1 MAIIKTYMVPHPP
14 LIIPQIGKGGEKQ
27 IDKTINSYEE
37 IAKEIST
44 LKPETIIISSPHTI
58 MYGDY
63 FHITNAN
70 KVSGDLSNYNVSNI
84 LFEEEQDIDL
94 IEEIEKVSRKY
105 NFPAGRTKDTEL
117 DHGTIIPLYFIRKYY
132 KEGKI
137 IVLGPSG
144 LPLIDNYMMG
154 IIIKEAVNNLDKK
167 VVFIA
172 SGDLSQKNV
181 LVDYGCGKGR
191 VDYFLSHETKCK
203 SIGVEYDERIMDV
216 CSKSNFNE
224 LLNFEESFL
233 DKAAECG
240 HRSFTIMSGT
250 MDGLNVE
257 AKEYS
262 HEDIT
267 GVGYGIISFTPQDK
281 NENRYF
287 LDKYFDDLEE
297 KINTKKQNEDAYVK
311 LARLTIEEYITT
323 GNTLEIANNI
333 PEELINNQAGV
344 FVSIHKFGSLRGCIG
359 TIIPTTNSIAKE
371 IITNAISASTK
382 DPRFPK
388 IEKEELQYLDI
399 NVDVLG
405 KPEKITSE
413 EELNVKEYGVIVT
426 SGTKR
431 GLLLPDLEGI
441 DTVSE
446 QISIAKKKAG
456 IKDEPYTLERFKV
469 TRHK

>member
-1 MAIIKTYMVPHPP
+1 MPIIKTYMVPHPP
-14 LIIPQIGKGGEKQ
+14 LIIPEIGKGGEEQ
-27 IDKTINSYEE
+27 IKKTTESYETV
-37 IAKEIST
+37 AKEISEI
-44 LKPETIIISSPHTI
+44 KPDTIIISSPHTI

-70 KVSGDLSNYNVSNI
+70 KVSGDFSNFNASNI
-84 LFEEEQDIDL
+84 SFEEEQDIEL
-94 IEEIEKVSRKY
+94 IEEIETVSNKY

-117 DHGTIIPLYFIRKYY
+117 DHGTMIPLYFIRKYY

-154 IIIKEAVNNLDKK
+154 IIIKEAVNNINKK

-172 SGDLSQKNV
+172 SGDLSHKLQPHGP
-181 LVDYGCGKGR
+181 YG
-191 VDYFLSHETKCK
+191 YAEE
-203 SIGVEYDERIMDV
+203 GVEYDKRIMEV
-216 CSKSNFNE
+216 CSKANFNE

-240 HRSFTIMSGT
+240 HRSFTIMAGAL
-250 MDGLNVE
+250 DGLNV
-257 AKEYS
+257 KSKYLS

-267 GVGYGIISFTPQDK
+267 GVGYGIISFNPQDK
-281 NENRYF
+281 NEDRHF
-287 LDKYFDDLEE
+287 LDNYFNELEE
-297 KINTKKQNEDAYVK
+297 KLNNKKQNEDPYVK
-311 LARLTIEEYITT
+311 LARLTIEEYIST
-323 GNTLEIANNI
+323 GNILETPSNTQ
-333 PEELINNQAGV
+333 EELLNNKAGV

-359 TIIPTTNSIAKE
+359 TIMPTTNCIVQE

-388 IEKEELQYLDI
+388 IEKEELDYLEI

-405 KPEKITSE
+405 EPEDIDSE
-413 EELNVKEYGVIVT
+413 EQLNVKEYGVIVT
-426 SGTKR
+426 SGMKR
-431 GLLLPDLEGI
+431 GLLLPDFDGV
-441 DTVSE
+441 DTVSD
-446 QISIAKKKAG
+446 QVSIAKKKAG
-456 IKDEPYTLERFKV
+456 IKDEPYTLQRFKV

>member
-1 MAIIKTYMVPHPP
+1 MPIIKTYMVPHPP
-14 LIIPQIGKGGEKQ
+14 LIIPEIGKGGEEQ
-27 IDKTINSYEE
+27 IKKTTESYETV
-37 IAKEIST
+37 AKEISEI
-44 LKPETIIISSPHTI
+44 KPDTIIISSPHTT

-70 KVSGDLSNYNVSNI
+70 KVSGDFSNFNASNI
-84 LFEEEQDIDL
+84 SFEEEQDIEL
-94 IEEIEKVSRKY
+94 IEEIETVSNKY

-117 DHGTIIPLYFIRKYY
+117 DHGTMIPLYFIRKYY

-154 IIIKEAVNNLDKK
+154 IIIKEAVNNINKK

-172 SGDLSQKNV
+172 SGDLSHKLQPHGP
-181 LVDYGCGKGR
+181 YG
-191 VDYFLSHETKCK
+191 YAEE
-203 SIGVEYDERIMDV
+203 GVEYDKRIMDV
-216 CSKSNFNE
+216 CSNANFNE

-250 MDGLNVE
+250 LDGLNV
-257 AKEYS
+257 KTKYLS

-281 NENRYF
+281 NEDRHF
-287 LDKYFDDLEE
+287 LDNYFNELEE
-297 KINTKKQNEDAYVK
+297 KLNNQKQNEDPYVK
-311 LARLTIEEYITT
+311 LARLTIEEYIST
-323 GNTLEIANNI
+323 GNTIEIPSNTQ
-333 PEELINNQAGV
+333 EELLNNKAGV

-359 TIIPTTNSIAKE
+359 TIMPTTNSIAQE

-388 IEKEELQYLDI
+388 IEQEELQYLEI

-405 KPEKITSE
+405 EPEDIDSE
-413 EELNVKEYGVIVT
+413 EQLNVKEYGVIVT
-426 SGTKR
+426 SGYKR
-431 GLLLPDLEGI
+431 GLLLPDLDGI
-441 DTVSE
+441 DTIE
-446 QISIAKKKAG
+446 QQVSIAMKKG
-456 IKDEPYTLERFKV
+456 NITKDEPYTLQRFKV

>member
-1 MAIIKTYMVPHPP
+1 MPIIKTYMVPHPP
-14 LIIPQIGKGGEKQ
+14 LIIPEIGKGGENQ
-27 IDKTINSYEE
+27 IKKTTESYETV
-37 IAKEIST
+37 AKEISEI
-44 LKPETIIISSPHTI
+44 KPDTIIISSPHTI

-70 KVSGDLSNYNVSNI
+70 KVSGDFSNFNASNI
-84 LFEEEQDIDL
+84 SFEEEQDIEL
-94 IEEIEKVSRKY
+94 IEEIENVSKKY
-105 NFPAGRTKDTEL
+105 NFPAGRTKDIEL
-117 DHGTIIPLYFIRKYY
+117 DHGTMIPLYFIRKYY

-154 IIIKEAVNNLDKK
+154 IIIKEAVNNLNKK

-172 SGDLSQKNV
+172 SGDLSHKLQPHGP
-181 LVDYGCGKGR
+181 YGFCN
-191 VDYFLSHETKCK
+191 E
-203 SIGVEYDERIMDV
+203 GVEYDKKIMEV
-216 CSKSNFNE
+216 CSNTNFNE

-250 MDGLNVE
+250 LDGLNVK
-257 AKEYS
+257 AKYLS

-267 GVGYGIISFTPQDK
+267 GVGYGIITFTPQDK
-281 NENRYF
+281 NDNRYF
-287 LDKYFDDLEE
+287 LDNYFNELEE
-297 KINTKKQNEDAYVK
+297 KLNEQKQNEDPYVK
-311 LARLTIEEYITT
+311 LARLTIEEYIST
-323 GNTLEIANNI
+323 GNTIEIPSNTQ
-333 PEELINNQAGV
+333 EELLNNKAGV

-359 TIIPTTNSIAKE
+359 TIMPTTNSIAQE

-388 IEKEELQYLDI
+388 IEKEELNYLEI

-405 KPEKITSE
+405 EPEDIDSE
-413 EELNVKEYGVIVT
+413 DKLNVKEYGVIVT
-426 SGTKR
+426 SGMKR
-431 GLLLPDLEGI
+431 GLLLPDLDGI
-441 DTVSE
+441 DTIE
-446 QISIAKKKAG
+446 QQVSIAKKKAG
-456 IKDEPYTLERFKV
+456 IKDEPYTLQRFKV

>member
-1 MAIIKTYMVPHPP
+1 MPIIKTYMVPHPP
-14 LIIPQIGKGGEKQ
+14 LIIPEIGKGGENQ
-27 IDKTINSYEE
+27 IKKTTESYETV
-37 IAKEIST
+37 AKEISEI
-44 LKPETIIISSPHTI
+44 KPDTIIISSPHTI

-70 KVSGDLSNYNVSNI
+70 KVSGDFSNFNASNI
-84 LFEEEQDIDL
+84 SFEEEQDIEL
-94 IEEIEKVSRKY
+94 IEEIENVSKKY

-117 DHGTIIPLYFIRKYY
+117 DHGTMIPLYFIRKYY

-154 IIIKEAVNNLDKK
+154 IIIKEAVNNLNKK
-167 VVFIA
+167 VVYIA
-172 SGDLSQKNV
+172 SGDLSHKLQPHGP
-181 LVDYGCGKGR
+181 YGFCN
-191 VDYFLSHETKCK
+191 E
-203 SIGVEYDERIMDV
+203 GVEYDKRIMEV
-216 CSKSNFNE
+216 CSNTNFNE

-250 MDGLNVE
+250 LDGLNVK
-257 AKEYS
+257 AKYLS

-267 GVGYGIISFTPQDK
+267 GVGYGIITFTPQDK
-281 NENRYF
+281 NDNRYF
-287 LDKYFDDLEE
+287 LDNYFNELEE
-297 KINTKKQNEDAYVK
+297 KLNNKKQNEDPYVK
-311 LARLTIEEYITT
+311 LARLTIEEYIST
-323 GNTLEIANNI
+323 GNTIETPSNT
-333 PEELINNQAGV
+333 PKELLNSQAGV

-359 TIIPTTNSIAKE
+359 TIMPTTNSIAQE

-388 IEKEELQYLDI
+388 IEKEELDYLEI

-405 KPEKITSE
+405 EPEDIDSE
-413 EELNVKEYGVIVT
+413 EQLNVKEYGVIVT
-426 SGTKR
+426 SSMKR
-431 GLLLPDLEGI
+431 GLLLPDLDGV
-441 DTVSE
+441 DTIE
-446 QISIAKKKAG
+446 QQVSIAKKKAG
-456 IKDEPYTLERFKV
+456 IKDEPYTLQRFKV

>member
-1 MAIIKTYMVPHPP
+1 MPIIKTYMVPHPP

-27 IDKTINSYEE
+27 IKKTTESYETV
-37 IAKEIST
+37 AKEISE
-44 LKPETIIISSPHTI
+44 LKPDTIIISSPHTI

-70 KVSGDLSNYNVSNI
+70 KVSGDFSNFNASNI
-84 LFEEEQDIDL
+84 SFEEEQDIEL
-94 IEEIEKVSRKY
+94 IEEIENISKKY

-117 DHGTIIPLYFIRKYY
+117 DHGTMIPLYFIRKYY

-154 IIIKEAVNNLDKK
+154 IIIKEAVNNLNKK
-167 VVFIA
+167 VVYIA
-172 SGDLSQKNV
+172 SGDLSHKLQPHGP
-181 LVDYGCGKGR
+181 YGFCN
-191 VDYFLSHETKCK
+191 E
-203 SIGVEYDERIMDV
+203 GVEYDKRIMEV
-216 CSKSNFNE
+216 CSNTNFNE

-250 MDGLNVE
+250 LDGLNVK
-257 AKEYS
+257 AKYLS

-267 GVGYGIISFTPQDK
+267 GVGYGIITFTPQDK
-281 NENRYF
+281 NDNRYF
-287 LDKYFDDLEE
+287 LDNYFNELEE
-297 KINTKKQNEDAYVK
+297 KLNNKKQNEDPYVK
-311 LARLTIEEYITT
+311 LARLTIEEYIST
-323 GNTLEIANNI
+323 GNTIETPSNT
-333 PEELINNQAGV
+333 PKELLNSQAGV

-359 TIIPTTNSIAKE
+359 TIMPTTNSIAQE

-388 IEKEELQYLDI
+388 IEKEELDYLEI

-405 KPEKITSE
+405 EPEDIDSE
-413 EELNVKEYGVIVT
+413 EQLNVKEYGVIVT
-426 SGTKR
+426 SGMKR
-431 GLLLPDLEGI
+431 GLLLPDLDGV
-441 DTVSE
+441 DTIE
-446 QISIAKKKAG
+446 QQVSIAKKKAG
-456 IKDEPYTLERFKV
+456 IKDEPYTLQRFKV

>member
-1 MAIIKTYMVPHPP
+1 MPIIKAYMVPHPP
-14 LIIPQIGKGGEKQ
+14 LIIPEIGRGGENQ
-27 IDKTINSYEE
+27 IKKTTESYETV
-37 IAKEIST
+37 AKEISE
-44 LKPETIIISSPHTI
+44 LKPDTIIISSPHTI

-70 KVSGDLSNYNVSNI
+70 KVSGDFSNFNASNI
-84 LFEEEQDIDL
+84 SFEEKQDIEL
-94 IEEIEKVSRKY
+94 IEEIETVSNKY

-117 DHGTIIPLYFIRKYY
+117 DHGTMIPLYFIRKYY

-154 IIIKEAVNNLDKK
+154 IIIKEAVNNLNKK
-167 VVFIA
+167 VVYIA
-172 SGDLSQKNV
+172 SGDLSHKLQPHGP
-181 LVDYGCGKGR
+181 YGFCN
-191 VDYFLSHETKCK
+191 E
-203 SIGVEYDERIMDV
+203 GVEYDKKIMEV
-216 CSKSNFNE
+216 CSNTNFNE

-250 MDGLNVE
+250 LDGLNVK
-257 AKEYS
+257 AKYLS

-281 NENRYF
+281 NDNRYF
-287 LDKYFDDLEE
+287 LDNYFNELEE
-297 KINTKKQNEDAYVK
+297 KLNKQKQNEDPYVK
-311 LARLTIEEYITT
+311 LARLTIEEYIST
-323 GNTLEIANNI
+323 GNTIEIPSNTQ
-333 PEELINNQAGV
+333 EELLNNKAGV

-359 TIIPTTNSIAKE
+359 TIMPTTNSIAQE

-388 IEKEELQYLDI
+388 IEKEELDYLEI

-405 KPEKITSE
+405 EPEDIDSE
-413 EELNVKEYGVIVT
+413 EQLNVKEYGVIVT
-426 SGTKR
+426 SGMKR
-431 GLLLPDLEGI
+431 GLLLPDLDGV
-441 DTVSE
+441 DTIE
-446 QISIAKKKAG
+446 QQVSIAKKKAG
-456 IKDEPYTLERFKV
+456 IKDEPYTLQRFKV

>member
-1 MAIIKTYMVPHPP
+1 MPIIKTYMVPHPP
-14 LIIPQIGKGGEKQ
+14 LIIPEIGKGGEEQ
-27 IDKTINSYEE
+27 IKKTTESYETV
-37 IAKEIST
+37 AKEISEI
-44 LKPETIIISSPHTI
+44 KPDTIIISSPHTI

-70 KVSGDLSNYNVSNI
+70 KVSGDFSNFNASNI
-84 LFEEEQDIDL
+84 SFEEEQDIEL
-94 IEEIEKVSRKY
+94 IEEIENISKKY
-105 NFPAGRTKDTEL
+105 NFPAGRTKDIEL
-117 DHGTIIPLYFIRKYY
+117 DHGTMIPLYFIRKYY

-154 IIIKEAVNNLDKK
+154 IIIKEAVNNLNKK
-167 VVFIA
+167 VVYIA
-172 SGDLSQKNV
+172 SGDLSHKLQ
-181 LVDYGCGKGR
+181 LHGPYGFCN
-191 VDYFLSHETKCK
+191 E
-203 SIGVEYDERIMDV
+203 GVEYDKKIMEV
-216 CSKSNFNE
+216 CSNANFNE

-240 HRSFTIMSGT
+240 HRSFTIMAGT
-250 MDGLNVE
+250 LDGLNVK
-257 AKEYS
+257 AKYLS

-267 GVGYGIISFTPQDK
+267 GVGYGIITFTPQDK
-281 NENRYF
+281 NDNRYF
-287 LDKYFDDLEE
+287 LDNYFNELEE
-297 KINTKKQNEDAYVK
+297 KLNNKKQSEDPYVK
-311 LARLTIEEYITT
+311 LARLTIEEYITN
-323 GNTLEIANNI
+323 GNTLKTPSNT
-333 PEELINNQAGV
+333 PKELLNSQAGV

-359 TIIPTTNSIAKE
+359 TIMPTTNSIAQE

-388 IEKEELQYLDI
+388 IEKEELDYLEI

-405 KPEKITSE
+405 EPEDIDSE
-413 EELNVKEYGVIVT
+413 DKLNVKEYGVIVT
-426 SGTKR
+426 SGMKR
-431 GLLLPDLEGI
+431 GLLLPDLDGV

-456 IKDEPYTLERFKV
+456 IKDESYTLQRFKV